1 VLFRGHGH
9 EAVRGECARI
19 DARGKLPYLPAVIVF
34 GDRETKGVGGFGVG
48 EGFVA
53 PFAGEKSRK
62 ISVIGLAD
70 DDDGIVLL
78 KDQDFALCRKY

>member
-1 VLFRGHGH
+1 
-9 EAVRGECARI
+9 VR
-19 DARGKLPYLPAVIVF
+19 KS
-34 GDRETKGVGGFGVG
+34 
-48 EGFVA
+48 FVA

-78 KDQDFALCRKY
+78 KDQEFALCCKY